1 MAKQP
6 YKKIDYNS
14 PEGQAYMQKYNAV
27 GDNWPKLYAEFSAK
41 YPDLKYSPEQF
52 KALALDKKYGPVHE
66 FVKGYNSTT
75 PFTPVAI
82 DPSKRKQGIV
92 SEGPVDPGIEL
103 QTNTPYKDIISN
115 VDPNGNSIV
124 NQSTTPVPKNQSWK
138 DDLMYF
144 NPMRMAPIFEALGNV
159 LNQEP
164 PDNTLA
170 SELRNSYNP
179 VNYEPF
185 GQQAAYTPFDWRA
198 LNITQRAKDRA
209 NQQAIV
215 NTAGGN
221 SAVARAALSTNNLS
235 RLGDIA
241 ANYTQG
247 LEADSRNRLGILG
260 FNNQLEQANKTAQMQ
275 IDQYN
280 NANQMKSLMA
290 SAQVW
295 DAEKKLVEQVTSQNK
310 SALSSNLGAL
320 GSDYINYSLIKNNPA
335 FLYTPLTQNLKK

>member
-6 YKKIDYNS
+6 YKKIDYKS
-14 PEGQAYMQKYNAV
+14 QEGLEYMQKYNAV
-27 GDNWPKLYAEFSAK
+27 GENWPKLYAEFKQK
-41 YPDLKYSPEQF
+41 YPDTKYTEKQF
-52 KALALDKKYGPVHE
+52 KDLALDNKYGPVHE

-75 PFTPVAI
+75 PFTTVSI
-82 DPSKRKQGIV
+82 DPTKRMPGVV
-92 SEGPVDPGIEL
+92 SQEPVDP
-103 QTNTPYKDIISN
+103 
-115 VDPNGNSIV
+115 IV
-124 NQSTTPVPKNQSWK
+124 NRSLYQTTSNAANTETVPVPKNQSWK

-179 VNYEPF
+179 VNYEQF

-198 LNITQRAKDRA
+198 LNIAQRAKDRA

-235 RLGDIA
+235 RLGDVA

>member
-14 PEGQAYMQKYNAV
+14 PEGLEYMQKYNAV

-41 YPDLKYSPEQF
+41 YPDLKYTPEQF
-52 KALALDKKYGPVHE
+52 KELALDKRYGKVHE
-66 FVKGYNSTT
+66 FIKGYNPTT
-75 PFTPVAI
+75 PFTPVTI
-82 DPSKRKQGIV
+82 DPTKRMPGTV
-92 SEGPVDPGIEL
+92 SQEPADPIL
-103 QTNTPYKDIISN
+103 NRPLYQTPINTS
-115 VDPNGNSIV
+115 
-124 NQSTTPVPKNQSWK
+124 STEEVPVPKNQSWQ

-144 NPMRMAPIFEALGNV
+144 NPMRMAPIFESIGNV
-159 LNQEP
+159 INQEA

-170 SELRNSYNP
+170 SEIRNSYKP
-179 VNYEPF
+179 VDYQNF

-198 LNITQRAKDRA
+198 INIAQRAKDRA
-209 NQQAIV
+209 NQQALV
-215 NTAGGN
+215 NISGGN
-221 SAVARAALSTNNLS
+221 AGTTRGMLAANNLT
-235 RLGDIA
+235 RLGDIG

-247 LEADSRNRLGILG
+247 LAADNQNRLGILG

-295 DAEKKLVEQVTSQNK
+295 DAEKKLVEQVASQNK
-310 SALSSNLGAL
+310 SALSTNLGAL